1 MDKDD
6 DDPQEDE
13 EDNNNDKVNEI
24 KESEKKIKHKL
35 KKRKK
40 MNF

>member
-6 DDPQEDE
+6 DNFQEDEE

-24 KESEKKIKHKL
+24 KESEKK
-35 KKRKK
+35 
-40 MNF
+40 